1 MPSGEAVRNGHK
13 CPQKRRLAFSG
24 VGGYSYGKNA
34 FRSHLKAFS
43 AVPIKRSLNEV
54 SGPDVGPAPTAT
66 ETHSSPADKTVPI
79 QPALPPMVTLGHNL
93 SYFSQRGRSTWGIPP
108 ATYGQTGSRVC
119 EGPITSGARL
129 AGPTP
134 VPSPNV
140 SDVCEAVPT
149 NADTGRDPA
158 ANVGNGSVRV
168 CIPSLRILA

>member
-13 CPQKRRLAFSG
+13 CPKKRRWAFSG
-24 VGGYSYGKNA
+24 VCI
-34 FRSHLKAFS
+34 FRWEGRAQRPFKGALRGTH
-43 AVPIKRSLNEV
+43 KRSLNEV

>member
-1 MPSGEAVRNGHK
+1 MPSGETIRNGHK
-13 CPQKRRLAFSG
+13 RPQKRRWTFSG
-24 VGGYSYGKNA
+24 WCIFWWEGRAQRLFKGALRGT
-34 FRSHLKAFS
+34 HQ
-43 AVPIKRSLNEV
+43 RSLNEV

-140 SDVCEAVPT
+140 SDVCRCKCGKRLCKGTHPLIAYFSI
-149 NADTGRDPA
+149 A
-158 ANVGNGSVRV
+158 
-168 CIPSLRILA
+168 I